1 MISRLSRSSSSSFK
15 ERTGVYPYSTRISF
29 CPVLD
34 NLKTGFLILIL
45 DSYLFNMSWSESEC
59 ALSLDREDVNNVTS
73 WTLWM
78 LSSDIFL
85 LLSLLTCLLEDRFPN
100 AVPYVYQIA
109 AIMGFGH
116 LVVSRMFLTVFDE
129 YMRFWYNLF
138 YLAVALAN
146 VVAVNLYLARALL
159 PSKLQTLF
167 RIKLIKARNQ
177 RRLLIHSS
185 PQTSIYYWKHKNTS
199 SFPSWP

>member
-1 MISRLSRSSSSSFK
+1 
-15 ERTGVYPYSTRISF
+15 
-29 CPVLD
+29 
-34 NLKTGFLILIL
+34 
-45 DSYLFNMSWSESEC
+45 
-59 ALSLDREDVNNVTS
+59 
-73 WTLWM
+73 M

-146 VVAVNLYLARALL
+146 VVAVNLYLARA
-159 PSKLQTLF
+159 T
-167 RIKLIKARNQ
+167 
-177 RRLLIHSS
+177 
-185 PQTSIYYWKHKNTS
+185 T
-199 SFPSWP
+199 